1 MMKSNDQKLAN
12 IDFELR
18 ELEKRKQALLVQR
31 KSIERMGLIPIS
43 QNVLSPDEKI
53 NLFASLFKGRLDVH
67 ATKWINKAG
76 KSGFS
81 VACHNEWVQNICE
94 KPKIKC
100 SDCSNRAYKELDT
113 QALFSHLSGKAIVGL
128 YPLLPDNT
136 CYFLAADFDKQ
147 GWQQSVKAMASA
159 CEFFDLPYAIEISQS
174 GNGAHLWIFF
184 ETAISAIKARKI
196 GFGLLN
202 KAMELQ
208 PLISFDSYDRLF
220 PNQDIMP
227 VGGFGNLIA
236 LPLQKI
242 ARKNGFSEFVDKE
255 LQCIDDQWRFL
266 SSLKKVVFQE
276 VESTLLKMGNIDK
289 VKHANDESTLPW
301 ARDQG
306 SIQQFENLPGTIDVT
321 LANLLFIALGDI
333 PTQLAAQ
340 LKRTA
345 SFSNPIFFKQ
355 QALRFSTHGT
365 PRIISYASIDTGPN
379 NKQWLSMPRGCLDS
393 VLDIFTKHKVAVSL
407 IDKRNQGKKLSN
419 IKFLGAIKKEQTK
432 ATKVMCEHDTGI
444 LHAPTAFG
452 KTVTA
457 IRIITKRKTNTLVLT
472 HSKQLLEQ
480 WEERLKS
487 FLTGVEI
494 GVIGGGKKKPSGE
507 IDVATYQ
514 SFINRKDNT
523 IEPMIREYGHVIIDE
538 CHHISAANFTLVLNE
553 INARY
558 VLGLTATPY
567 RQDGLQKIM
576 FMLAGPIRHKVNA
589 SKTQSYSQ
597 TVKVIQLDQSPP
609 AELTDPD
616 KRPHISDVYKWL
628 TNSESRNKTI
638 VSDVKQSIDS
648 NKNPLVLTE
657 RRDHAQLLHQLLI
670 DEGFVALLLVGAMR
684 ARERV
689 NMSKRLNDSQVIIAT
704 GKFIGEGFDLPKLD
718 ALFLAMPIAW
728 KGTLAQYAGRIHREY
743 ESKTAVTIIDYV
755 DINLPMLARMYKKRE
770 KGYLAMGYTINTESL
785 IPNK

>member
-43 QNVLSPDEKI
+43 QNMLTPDEKI

-67 ATKWINKAG
+67 ATKWTNKAG

-81 VACHNEWVQNICE
+81 IACHNEWIQNICE

-100 SDCSNRAYKELDT
+100 SDCSNRAYKALDK

-128 YPLLPDNT
+128 YPLLPDNI

-159 CEFFDLPYAIEISQS
+159 CEFFELPYAIEISQS

-184 ETAISAIKARKI
+184 ETAISATKARKI

-208 PLISFDSYDRLF
+208 PSISFDSYDRLF

-242 ARKNGFSEFVDKE
+242 ARKNGFSEFVDRD
-255 LQCIDDQWRFL
+255 LQRINDQWRFL
-266 SSLKKVVFQE
+266 GSLKKVLFQE
-276 VESTLLKMGNIDK
+276 VESTLLKMGNIDI

-301 ARDQG
+301 DRDQG
-306 SIQQFENLPGTIDVT
+306 FIQQFENLPSTIDVT
-321 LANLLFIALGDI
+321 LANLLYIPLGDI
-333 PTQLAAQ
+333 PTQLAAHI
-340 LKRTA
+340 KRIA

-365 PRIISYASIDTGPN
+365 PRIISYANIDTSQN

-419 IKFLGAIKKEQTK
+419 IRFLGAIKKEQTK
-432 ATKVMCEHDTGI
+432 ATRVMCDYDTGI

-480 WEERLKS
+480 WQERLKS

-514 SFINRKDNT
+514 SFINRKENT
-523 IEPMIREYGHVIIDE
+523 IEPTIREYGHVIIDE

-597 TVKVIQLDQSPP
+597 TVKVIPLDQSPP
-609 AELTDPD
+609 VELTDPD

-638 VSDVKQSIDS
+638 VNDVKQAIDS

-670 DEGFVALLLVGAMR
+670 DEGFEALLLVGAMR
-684 ARERV
+684 AKERV
-689 NMSKRLNDSQVIIAT
+689 NMSKRLDDSQVIIAT
-704 GKFIGEGFDLPKLD
+704 GRFIGEGFDLPKLD
-718 ALFLAMPIAW
+718 ALFLAMPISW

-743 ESKTAVTIIDYV
+743 DGKQEVSIFDYV
-755 DINLPMLARMYKKRE
+755 DTNLPMLERMFKKRE
-770 KGYLAMGYTINTESL
+770 KGYKNMGYTIRVL
-785 IPNK
+785 

>member
-1 MMKSNDQKLAN
+1 MKSNDEKLAD

-18 ELEKRKQALLVQR
+18 QLEKRKQVLLAQR
-31 KSIERMGLIPIS
+31 KSIEQMDSIPIS
-43 QNVLSPDEKI
+43 QAVLTPDEKI
-53 NLFASLFKGRLDVH
+53 NLFASLFKGRLDIH
-67 ATKWINKAG
+67 ATKWTNKAG

-81 VACHNEWVQNICE
+81 VACHNEWAQNICE

-113 QALFSHLSGKAIVGL
+113 QALFSHLSGKAIIGL

-136 CYFLAADFDKQ
+136 CYFLAADFDKE

-184 ETAISAIKARKI
+184 ETAISATKARKI

-208 PLISFDSYDRLF
+208 PSISFDSYDRLF

-242 ARKNGFSEFVDKE
+242 ARRNGFSEFVDKD
-255 LQCIDDQWRFL
+255 LRCIDDQWRFL
-266 SSLKKVVFQE
+266 GSLKKVLVQE
-276 VESTLLKMGNIDK
+276 VESTLSTMGNIDK
-289 VKHANDESTLPW
+289 VDGTNDENTLPW
-301 ARDQG
+301 VRDQAL
-306 SIQQFENLPGTIDVT
+306 IQQFENLPSTINMT
-321 LANLLFIALGDI
+321 LANLLYIPLCDI

-340 LKRTA
+340 LKRIA

-365 PRIISYASIDTGPN
+365 PRIISYANIDTGPN
-379 NKQWLSMPRGCLDS
+379 NTQWLSMPRGCLDS
-393 VLDIFTKHKVAVSL
+393 VLELFTKHKIAVSFT
-407 IDKRNQGKKLSN
+407 DKRTQGKKLPS

-457 IRIITKRKTNTLVLT
+457 IRIITKRKTNTLILT
-472 HSKQLLEQ
+472 HSKQLLDQ
-480 WEERLKS
+480 WQERLKS
-487 FLTGVEI
+487 FLNGVEI

-514 SFINRKDNT
+514 SFINRKANT
-523 IEPMIREYGHVIIDE
+523 IEPTIREYGQVIVDE

-553 INARY
+553 VNAKY

-576 FMLAGPIRHKVNA
+576 FMLAGPIRHKVTA
-589 SKTQSYSQ
+589 SNTQSYSQ
-597 TVKVIQLDQSPP
+597 TVQVMQLDQLPP
-609 AELTDPD
+609 IELTNPD
-616 KRPHISDVYKWL
+616 TRPHISDVYKWL
-628 TNSESRNKTI
+628 TNSESRNETI
-638 VSDVKQSIDS
+638 VNDVKQAIDS
-648 NKNPLVLTE
+648 NQNPLVLTE
-657 RRDHAQLLHQLLI
+657 RRDHAHLLHQLLV
-670 DEGFVALLLVGAMR
+670 DEGFDALLLVGGMKAKD
-684 ARERV
+684 RV
-689 NMSKRLNDSQVIIAT
+689 NMSNRVNDSQVIIAT

-743 ESKTAVTIIDYV
+743 EGKHEVTICDYV
-755 DINLPMLARMYKKRE
+755 DTNLPMLDRMYNKRK
-770 KGYLAMGYTINTESL
+770 KGYLAMGYTIQK
-785 IPNK
+785 I

>member
-1 MMKSNDQKLAN
+1 MKSNDQKLAN

-18 ELEKRKQALLVQR
+18 ELEKRKQTLLAQR
-31 KSIERMGLIPIS
+31 KSIEQMDLIPIS
-43 QNVLSPDEKI
+43 QGLLTPDEKV
-53 NLFASLFKGRLDVH
+53 NLFASLFRGRLDIH
-67 ATKWINKAG
+67 ATKWTNKVG

-100 SDCSNRAYKELDT
+100 SDCSNRAYKALDT

-159 CEFFDLPYAIEISQS
+159 CEFFELPYAIEISQS

-184 ETAISAIKARKI
+184 ETAISATKARKI

-208 PLISFDSYDRLF
+208 PSISFDSYDRLF

-242 ARKNGFSEFVDKE
+242 ARKNGFSEFVDKD
-255 LQCIDDQWRFL
+255 LHRIDDQWRFL
-266 SSLKKVVFQE
+266 GSLKKLFFQE
-276 VESTLLKMGNIDK
+276 VESTLSKMGNIDK
-289 VKHANDESTLPW
+289 VEHSNDENTLPW
-301 ARDQG
+301 DRDTVF
-306 SIQQFENLPGTIDVT
+306 IQQFENLPSTISVT
-321 LANLLFIALGDI
+321 LANLVYIPLCDI

-340 LKRTA
+340 LKRIA

-365 PRIISYASIDTGPN
+365 PRIISYAYIDNGLN
-379 NKQWLSMPRGCLDS
+379 NTQWLSMPRGCLDN
-393 VLDIFTKHKVAVSL
+393 VLDIFTKHKIAVSL
-407 IDKRNQGKKLSN
+407 IDKRTQGKKLSH
-419 IKFLGAIKKEQTK
+419 IKFLGIIKKEQTK

-457 IRIITKRKTNTLVLT
+457 IRIITKRKTNTLILT

-480 WEERLKS
+480 WQERLKS
-487 FLTGVEI
+487 FLVGVEI
-494 GVIGGGKKKPSGE
+494 GVIGGGKKKPRGE

-514 SFINRKDNT
+514 SFINRKENT
-523 IEPMIREYGHVIIDE
+523 IDPMIREYGQVIVDE

-553 INARY
+553 VNARY

-567 RQDGLQKIM
+567 RQDGLQKLM
-576 FMLAGPIRHKVNA
+576 FMLAGPIRHKVSA
-589 SKTQSYSQ
+589 SKIQSYSQ
-597 TVKVIQLDQSPP
+597 TVQVIQLGHLPP
-609 AELTDPD
+609 TELIHPD

-628 TNSESRNKTI
+628 TNSESRNETI
-638 VSDVKQSIDS
+638 VNDVKQAIDS
-648 NKNPLVLTE
+648 NQNPLVLTE
-657 RRDHAQLLHQLLI
+657 RRDHAQLLHQLLVNK
-670 DEGFVALLLVGAMR
+670 GFDALLLVGAMK
-684 ARERV
+684 AKDRV
-689 NMSKRLNDSQVIIAT
+689 NMSKRLDDSQVIIAT

-743 ESKTAVTIIDYV
+743 EGKQVVTIFDYV
-755 DINLPMLARMYKKRE
+755 DTNLPMLARMFTKRE
-770 KGYLAMGYTINTESL
+770 KGYKNMGYTIRVL
-785 IPNK
+785 

>member
-1 MMKSNDQKLAN
+1 MKSNDEKLAD

-18 ELEKRKQALLVQR
+18 QLEKRKQVLLAQR
-31 KSIERMGLIPIS
+31 KFIEQMDLIPIS
-43 QNVLSPDEKI
+43 QAALTQDEKI
-53 NLFASLFKGRLDVH
+53 NLFASLFKGRLDIH
-67 ATKWINKAG
+67 ATKWMNKAG

-81 VACHNEWVQNICE
+81 VACHNEWAQNICE

-100 SDCSNRAYKELDT
+100 SDCSNRAYKALDT
-113 QALFSHLSGKAIVGL
+113 QALFSHLSGKAIIGL

-147 GWQQSVKAMASA
+147 GWQQSVKAMACA
-159 CEFFDLPYAIEISQS
+159 CEYFDLPYAIEISQS

-184 ETAISAIKARKI
+184 ETAVSATKARKI

-208 PLISFDSYDRLF
+208 PSISFDSYDRLF

-242 ARKNGFSEFVDKE
+242 ARRNGFSEFVDKD
-255 LQCIDDQWRFL
+255 LRCIDDQWRFL
-266 SSLKKVVFQE
+266 GSLKKVLVQE
-276 VESTLLKMGNIDK
+276 VESTLSTMGNIDK
-289 VKHANDESTLPW
+289 VDGTNDENTLPW
-301 ARDQG
+301 VREQVL
-306 SIQQFENLPGTIDVT
+306 IQQFENLPSTINMT
-321 LANLLFIALGDI
+321 LANLLYIPLCDI
-333 PTQLAAQ
+333 PTQLTAQ
-340 LKRTA
+340 LKRIA

-355 QALRFSTHGT
+355 QALRFSTHGI
-365 PRIISYASIDTGPN
+365 PRIISYANIDTGPN
-379 NKQWLSMPRGCLDS
+379 NTKWLSMPRGCLDS
-393 VLDIFTKHKVAVSL
+393 VLELFTKHKIAVSFT
-407 IDKRNQGKKLSN
+407 DKRTQGKKLPS

-457 IRIITKRKTNTLVLT
+457 IRIITKRKSNTLILT

-480 WEERLKS
+480 WQERLKS

-514 SFINRKDNT
+514 SFINRKENT
-523 IEPMIREYGHVIIDE
+523 IEPTIREYGQVIVDE

-553 INARY
+553 VNAKY

-576 FMLAGPIRHKVNA
+576 FMLAGPIRHKVSV

-597 TVKVIQLDQSPP
+597 TVQVIQLGHLPP
-609 AELTDPD
+609 IELTDPD

-628 TNSESRNKTI
+628 TNSESRNETI
-638 VSDVKQSIDS
+638 VNDVKQAIDS
-648 NKNPLVLTE
+648 NQNPLVLTE
-657 RRDHAQLLHQLLI
+657 RRDHAQLLHQLLV
-670 DEGFVALLLVGAMR
+670 DKGFDALLLIGAMK
-684 ARERV
+684 AKDRV
-689 NMSKRLNDSQVIIAT
+689 NISKRLDDSQVIIAT

-728 KGTLAQYAGRIHREY
+728 KGTLSQYAGRIHREY
-743 ESKTAVTIIDYV
+743 EGKQEVTIFDYV
-755 DINLPMLARMYKKRE
+755 DTNLPMLARMFKKRE
-770 KGYLAMGYTINTESL
+770 KGYKNMGYTIRVL
-785 IPNK
+785 